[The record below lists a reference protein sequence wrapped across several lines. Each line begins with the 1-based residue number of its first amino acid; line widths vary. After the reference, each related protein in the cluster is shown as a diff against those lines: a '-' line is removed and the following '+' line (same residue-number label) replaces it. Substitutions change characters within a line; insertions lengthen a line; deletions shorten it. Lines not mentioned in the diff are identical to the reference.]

1 MELQWCLDLFAGDA
15 ATCTMPSRGQV
26 ERCDAVPPQALS
38 NSDKMAMLLSDTR
51 ASDHFRNLFETPVL
65 FYGLV
70 ACAVATVHVP
80 SWLVAGAWVY
90 RVLRAAQSLVHCT
103 YNRATHRFVL
113 FVSGFLALVL
123 LWTGFVVGHVIQTG
137 A

>member
-70 ACAVATVHVP
+70 A
-80 SWLVAGAWVY
+80 GAWLY
-90 RVLRAAQSLVHCT
+90 GVLRVAQSLVHCT